1 MLAIRNGRLKKETN
15 VSQLT
20 RGQVAAQE
28 QMRILREV
36 VTAAAIK
43 GEPEIPQT
51 RGQVAAQEQMRILR
65 QAMAT
70 SKGEPRAST
79 TRGEVAAQEQM
90 RILSKLTGN
99 FVQNRISVEAK

>member
-1 MLAIRNGRLKKETN
+1 MLTSKNRPLKKEAH

-36 VTAAAIK
+36 ANAAANK
-43 GEPEIPQT
+43 EEPEIPQT

-70 SKGEPRAST
+70 SEGEPRAST

-99 FVQNRISVEAK
+99 FVQNSKPVQAK